1 MLQFEYNPV
10 LMYIVTV
17 DKRECS
23 DVLASVDELTNDIEK
38 LHDAA
43 KFSQETICHY
53 EAEFK
58 VF

>member
-1 MLQFEYNPV
+1 
-10 LMYIVTV
+10 MYIVTV

-23 DVLASVDELTNDIEK
+23 DVLASVDELTNDVEK